1 MCLTTAHTDTAL
13 ADRLFQSTI
22 NTLELYSVYIGKKL
36 GLYRVLRDPVTCI
49 ELSLKTGIAVRY
61 SREWLEQQAVAGFI
75 VADGE
80 RDAYLRKY
88 HIPEEHIGVLVD
100 DANPSHVAPFAQ
112 MLVGI
117 ARALPDVLLAYK
129 AGTGVAYE
137 KYGLD
142 FRQGQGGINK
152 PAFSHDLIASWLP
165 AVPDLQQRLV
175 SGDDVRILDVGCGVG
190 WSSIALAKAYPN
202 AKVTG
207 IDMDA
212 GSIQEA
218 SAHATRERVDVRFL
232 HDDASYAT
240 FNNPFDLVLILETLH
255 DLSRPT
261 AVLEN
266 LRRALK
272 DDGCVIIGDERVAE
286 SFFSPGDDL
295 ERMMYGWSV
304 THCLPVS
311 MSEHPTE
318 AIGTVIRPAKVMEV
332 AARAGFS
339 KIEVLPIENVLFRF
353 YRLTS

>member
-22 NTLELYSVYIGKKL
+22 NTLELYSLYIGTKL

-129 AGTGVAYE
+129 VGTGVAYE

-142 FRQGQGGINK
+142 FRQGQAGTNR
-152 PAFSHDLIASWLP
+152 PAFSHDLIARWLP

-175 SGDDVRILDVGCGVG
+175 SGEDVRIPYVGCGVG
-190 WSSIALAKAYPN
+190 WSSIALAQAYPN

-212 GSIQEA
+212 GSIPEA

-232 HDDASYAT
+232 HD
-240 FNNPFDLVLILETLH
+240 
-255 DLSRPT
+255 
-261 AVLEN
+261 
-266 LRRALK
+266 
-272 DDGCVIIGDERVAE
+272 
-286 SFFSPGDDL
+286 
-295 ERMMYGWSV
+295 
-304 THCLPVS
+304 
-311 MSEHPTE
+311 
-318 AIGTVIRPAKVMEV
+318 
-332 AARAGFS
+332 
-339 KIEVLPIENVLFRF
+339 
-353 YRLTS
+353 